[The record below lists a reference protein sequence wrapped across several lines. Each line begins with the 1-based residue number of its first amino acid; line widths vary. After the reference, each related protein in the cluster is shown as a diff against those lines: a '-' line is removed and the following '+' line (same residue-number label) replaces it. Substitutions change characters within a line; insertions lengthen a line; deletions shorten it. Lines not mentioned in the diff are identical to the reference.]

1 MVLSFFSCCLLLQ
14 ALTPEIIEHAQ
25 AGAAAQKEGK
35 WDVAIGEFRKVI
47 ELQPDSVSGHAN
59 LGESYFQGGDYGA
72 AIPELERALQLNP
85 NLMGTHQTLGV
96 ALLVQGSPEAALPHL
111 EKTRTPELLGVA
123 YLETERFG
131 SAIMALQTALERQ
144 PGDPDMLYYLGRAT
158 ALASKRSLDQLTK
171 INPELARNGLSSD
184 AESRLPQD
192 VGELQKALAKKPEDP
207 ELLAAFSRS
216 AGRASK
222 QTFDLL
228 LQSKPNSARAH
239 QVLAERAAEGGRLRE
254 AAKEYAE
261 ALRIAPYAANVHL
274 AFGDLLVALRDR
286 PAAAVQ
292 YRMETQL
299 RPLSAGGFYRLGSL
313 LLQQGD
319 LEVALEDLTCAD
331 ILRPNSPQIL
341 QELGRAAFAA
351 NDIARAEA
359 SWVKLLDIEKTG
371 ALAATAH
378 FELAMLYRRAGR
390 PKEADRETAAYEQLK
405 KQGGR

>member
-1 MVLSFFSCCLLLQ
+1 MVLAFVSCCLLLQ

-25 AGAAAQKEGK
+25 AGATAQKEGK
-35 WDVAIGEFRKVI
+35 WDVAIREFRKVI

-59 LGESYFQGGDYGA
+59 LGESYFQSGNYGA
-72 AIPELERALQLNP
+72 AIPELQRALQVNP

-131 SAIMALQTALERQ
+131 SAIMALQAALDRQ
-144 PGDPDMLYYLGRAT
+144 PGDPDMLYYFGRAT

-171 INPELARNGLSSD
+171 INPELARDGISPD
-184 AESRLPQD
+184 AERRLPKD
-192 VGELQKALAKKPEDP
+192 VVELQKSLAKKPEDP
-207 ELLAAFSRS
+207 ELLAAFSRE
-216 AGRASK
+216 AGRASR
-222 QTFDLL
+222 QAFDQLL
-228 LQSKPNSARAH
+228 ESKPNSARAH
-239 QVLAERAAEGGRLRE
+239 QVLAERAVDSGRLSE

-261 ALRIAPYAANVHL
+261 SVRIAPYAPNVHL
-274 AFGDLLVALRDR
+274 AFGDLLVTERDR
-286 PAAAVQ
+286 ANAVVQ

-299 RPLSAGGFYRLGSL
+299 RPLSADAFYRLGSL

-319 LEVALEDLTCAD
+319 VKVALEQLTRAD
-331 ILRPNSPQIL
+331 RLRPNSPQIL

-359 SWVKLLDIEKTG
+359 SWVKLLDIENTG
-371 ALAATAH
+371 GLAATAH
-378 FELAMLYRRAGR
+378 FELAALYRHAGR

>member
-1 MVLSFFSCCLLLQ
+1 MVLPFLSCCLLLQ

-35 WDVAIGEFRKVI
+35 WDVAIREFRKVI
-47 ELQPDSVSGHAN
+47 ELQPESVSGHAN
-59 LGESYFQGGDYGA
+59 LGESYFQSGNYIE

-96 ALLVQGSPEAALPHL
+96 ALLVEGSPEAALPHL

-131 SAIMALQTALERQ
+131 SAIMALQAALERQ
-144 PGDPDMLYYLGRAT
+144 PGDPDMLYYFGRA
-158 ALASKRSLDQLTK
+158 AASASKKCLDQLTK
-171 INPELARNGLSSD
+171 INPELARKEPSPD
-184 AESRLPQD
+184 AEKGQPQD
-192 VGELQKALAKKPEDP
+192 VVELQKALANKPEDQD
-207 ELLAAFSRS
+207 LLAAFSR
-216 AGRASK
+216 AAARASK
-222 QTFDLL
+222 QAFDQL

-239 QVLAERAAEGGRLRE
+239 QVLAERAAESGRLPE

-261 ALRIAPYAANVHL
+261 SLRLAPYAPNVHL
-274 AFGDLLVALRDR
+274 AFGDLLVAERDR
-286 PAAAVQ
+286 PAAAIQ
-292 YRMETQL
+292 YRMETHL
-299 RPLSAGGFYRLGSL
+299 RPLSADAFYRLGSL

-319 LEVALEDLTCAD
+319 AKVALEELTRAD
-331 ILRPNSPQIL
+331 SLKPNSPQIL
-341 QELGRAAFAA
+341 QEMGRAAFAA
-351 NDIARAEA
+351 NDVARAEA

-378 FELAMLYRRAGR
+378 FELAALYRRAGR